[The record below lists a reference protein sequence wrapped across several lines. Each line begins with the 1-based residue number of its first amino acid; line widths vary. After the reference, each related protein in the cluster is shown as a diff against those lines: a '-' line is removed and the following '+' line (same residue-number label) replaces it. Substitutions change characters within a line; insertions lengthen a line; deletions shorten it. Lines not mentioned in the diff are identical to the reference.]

1 MLLRSAPSSGWVP
14 SSAFAARLKEFSMG
28 SFSAWHWI
36 IVLVVIVLLFGAKRI
51 PNVMGDVAKGIKSF
65 RTGLKDEPEPP
76 APAPTAAKPVDA
88 KPVDAPKA

>member
-1 MLLRSAPSSGWVP
+1 
-14 SSAFAARLKEFSMG
+14 MG

>member
-1 MLLRSAPSSGWVP
+1 
-14 SSAFAARLKEFSMG
+14 MG

-65 RTGLKDEPEPP
+65 RAGLKDEPEAPVP
-76 APAPTAAKPVDA
+76 APAQKAEAA

>member
-1 MLLRSAPSSGWVP
+1 
-14 SSAFAARLKEFSMG
+14 MG

-65 RTGLKDEPEPP
+65 RSGLKDEPEAP
-76 APAPTAAKPVDA
+76 APAPAPAAAPAMAQKAEAA
-88 KPVDAPKA
+88 KPVDAPKV